1 MNPTESNEKIFIL
14 KKKKTKQF
22 GMKVSFGIVYVYM
35 VSLILHFFFCE
46 EI

>member
-14 KKKKTKQF
+14 KKKQF